1 MGAVV
6 RKLKKPIK
14 KVVDVK
20 KKILKSPL
28 GKAALLAGG
37 AYFLAPSLFAGGAG
51 LGSLTTGAGR
61 QVFFKEALKR
71 AAINAAAQG
80 LGGGKVDLKSALVS
94 GGVGAFVPTV
104 GPISGIEN
112 QVLREAAIG
121 GITSLGTQAALG
133 RDIDLGQAALA
144 GGISGGLQGL
154 QNVRADRTF
163 FGGDPTTTP
172 TPFTPETRVV
182 PGTGEIETSNRG
194 PAFDKNVPDVAT
206 SGAFALEE
214 YDPPGGA
221 VGLEPK
227 LGKFGQ
233 TVGTRITP
241 VEPGVVGDDIEG
253 AIVKPTIGQRISG
266 VGEGIKGVFA
276 KDATIGDRAASAL
289 SSLKELTG
297 AAADRPILSTVALG
311 TLVASANAPQEEDET
326 DQEFKKRK
334 SNVSKY
340 LRQYG
345 SKFYS
350 GDELDTFVNSYLTEY
365 AEGGV
370 VSLNTPRDMY
380 LEGGKVYLEEGGRP
394 EDMVSFTDFP
404 SGVIYMDPEG
414 NPISKE
420 EFLRRTMEAEE
431 EEKRQ
436 IKEQLDIDEDKEAP
450 SIKKAEG
457 GMAEKIPSS
466 KEQREE
472 DYILGLYKIRD
483 IQKKLPNRDL
493 SEDFPGV
500 TNDVLASFLSKRERG
515 MPMKQIQTDL
525 IQTYGAANYSRFMN
539 TLKKQGLGD
548 FKTTGKTP
556 RNPMEELDAIK
567 KAEGGVADIDE
578 NEFMQYMK
586 NFPNPSL
593 KDFKLRKKQNPDFLT
608 PDRSRAAEGGIA
620 EIDLREK
627 GGFVPMGK
635 KEKADD
641 VPAMLSKNEFVMTAD
656 AVRGIGNG
664 NVEKGAQRLYDLMGE
679 AEKVGRGVA

>member
-37 AYFLAPSLFAGGAG
+37 AYFVAPSLFAGGAG
-51 LGSLTTGAGR
+51 LGSLTTATGR
-61 QVFFKEALKR
+61 QVFLQEALKR

-80 LGGGKVDLKSALVS
+80 LTGGKVDLKSALVS

-112 QVLREAAIG
+112 EVLREAAIG

-133 RDIDLGQAALA
+133 RDIDLGQAAVA
-144 GGISGGLQGL
+144 GGLSGGLQGL
-154 QNVRADRTF
+154 QNLRQAPSVIPGQEGFDTTDLLDDGTRVAQPTF
-163 FGGDPTTTP
+163 RESMANVNLRRGIATP
-172 TPFTPETRVV
+172 QVGETRIV
-182 PGTGEIETSNRG
+182 PGSGITE
-194 PAFDKNVPDVAT
+194 VARPVT
-206 SGAFALEE
+206 DTNIFRGAFAGTEF
-214 YDPPGGA
+214 DPPGGA
-221 VGLEPK
+221 VGFEPIQGK
-227 LGKFGQ
+227 LGQ
-233 TVGTRITP
+233 TAQTRITP
-241 VEPGVVGDDIEG
+241 VEPGAAGEVVEG
-253 AIVKPTIGQRISG
+253 AVVKPTIGERLSG
-266 VGEGIKGVFA
+266 VGEGIKGIFE
-276 KDATIGDRAASAL
+276 KDATVKDRTASAL

-297 AAADRPILSTVALG
+297 TAADRPIISAVALG

-350 GDELDTFVNSYLTEY
+350 GDELDTFVDSYLTEY
-365 AEGGV
+365 AKGGV

-414 NPISKE
+414 NPITKE

-450 SIKKAEG
+450 SIKKAKG
-457 GMAEKIPSS
+457 GIAEIDVNDPDIKL
-466 KEQREE
+466 EE
-472 DYILGLYKIRD
+472 DVKPKNVKMARSKMMNKRRSALDAAFDAAMDEYMSINNVDVVPID
-483 IQKKLPNRDL
+483 IQN
-493 SEDFPGV
+493 
-500 TNDVLASFLSKRERG
+500 A
-515 MPMKQIQTDL
+515 I
-525 IQTYGAANYSRFMN
+525 
-539 TLKKQGLGD
+539 
-548 FKTTGKTP
+548 FK
-556 RNPMEELDAIK
+556 
-567 KAEGGVADIDE
+567 
-578 NEFMQYMK
+578 
-586 NFPNPSL
+586 S
-593 KDFKLRKKQNPDFLT
+593 LRKKMLG
-608 PDRSRAAEGGIA
+608 RAEGGIA

-641 VPAMLSKNEFVMTAD
+641 VPAMLSKNEFVLTAD
-656 AVRGIGNG
+656 AVRGIGDG

>member
-1 MGAVV
+1 MGSIV
-6 RKLKKPIK
+6 RKITKPVTKAVKKITKPIK
-14 KVVDVK
+14 KIV
-20 KKILKSPL
+20 KSPL

-37 AYFLAPSLFAGGAG
+37 GYFLAPSLFASGAG
-51 LGSLTTGAGR
+51 LGSFATNAGR
-61 QVFFKEALKR
+61 QVFFQEALKR

-80 LGGGKVDLKSALVS
+80 LTGGKVDLKSALVS

-133 RDIDLGQAALA
+133 RDINLGQAAVA
-144 GGISGGLQGL
+144 GGLSGGLRGL

-182 PGTGEIETSNRG
+182 PGSGVVETSG
-194 PAFDKNVPDVAT
+194 DPAFQTVPDVAT
-206 SGAFALEE
+206 RGAFADVET
-214 YDPPGGA
+214 DPPGGA
-221 VGLEPK
+221 VGFEPIQGK
-227 LGKFGQ
+227 LGQ
-233 TVGTRITP
+233 TAQTRITP
-241 VEPGVVGDDIEG
+241 VEPGAAGEVVKG
-253 AIVKPTIGQRISG
+253 AVRRPTISERLSG
-266 VGEGIKGVFA
+266 VGEGIKGIFE
-276 KDATIGDRAASAL
+276 KDATVKDRTASAL
-289 SSLKELTG
+289 SSLKELSGT
-297 AAADRPILSTVALG
+297 AADRPIISAVALG
-311 TLVASANAPQEEDET
+311 TLVASANLPQVEDET

-350 GDELDTFVNSYLTEY
+350 GDELDDFVNSYLTEY
-365 AEGGV
+365 AKGGV
-370 VSLNTPRDMY
+370 VSLNAPRDMY

-414 NPISKE
+414 NPITKE

-431 EEKRQ
+431 EEKKQ

-457 GMAEKIPSS
+457 GM
-466 KEQREE
+466 
-472 DYILGLYKIRD
+472 
-483 IQKKLPNRDL
+483 
-493 SEDFPGV
+493 V
-500 TNDVLASFLSKRERG
+500 DV
-515 MPMKQIQTDL
+515 
-525 IQTYGAANYSRFMN
+525 
-539 TLKKQGLGD
+539 
-548 FKTTGKTP
+548 
-556 RNPMEELDAIK
+556 
-567 KAEGGVADIDE
+567 DE

-608 PDRSRAAEGGIA
+608 PDRSRAAKGGIA
-620 EIDLREK
+620 EIDLREE

-641 VPAMLSKNEFVMTAD
+641 VPAMLSKNEFVLTAD
-656 AVRGIGNG
+656 AVRGIGDG

-679 AEKVGRGVA
+679 AEKAGRGVA

>member
-1 MGAVV
+1 MGSVV
-6 RKLKKPIK
+6 RKITKPIK
-14 KVVDVK
+14 KVVK
-20 KKILKSPL
+20 KVTKSPL

-37 AYFLAPSLFAGGAG
+37 GYFLAPSLFAGGAG
-51 LGSLTTGAGR
+51 LGSLTTGVGR
-61 QVFFKEALKR
+61 QVFFQEALKR

-104 GPISGIEN
+104 GPISGIQN

-121 GITSLGTQAALG
+121 GITNLGTQAALG
-133 RDIDLGQAALA
+133 RDVNLKQAALA

-154 QNVRADRTF
+154 QNLRQAPGVIPGQEGFDTTDLLDDGTKVAQPTF
-163 FGGDPTTTP
+163 RESMANVNLRRGIATP
-172 TPFTPETRVV
+172 QVARPVTD
-182 PGTGEIETSNRG
+182 SNI
-194 PAFDKNVPDVAT
+194 FE
-206 SGAFALEE
+206 GAFALEE
-214 YDPPGGA
+214 YDPPGAG
-221 VGLEPK
+221 VGFEPISGK
-227 LGKFGQ
+227 LGQ
-233 TVGTRITP
+233 TAQTRITP
-241 VEPGVVGDDIEG
+241 VEPGVAGEVVEG
-253 AIVKPTIGQRISG
+253 AVRRPTIGERLSG
-266 VGEGIKGVFA
+266 VGEGIKGIFE
-276 KDATIGDRAASAL
+276 KDATVKDRASSAL
-289 SSLKELTG
+289 GSLKELTG
-297 AAADRPILSTVALG
+297 TAADRPIISAVALG

-365 AEGGV
+365 AKGGV

-394 EDMVSFTDFP
+394 EDMVSYTDFP
-404 SGVIYMDPEG
+404 GGVIYMDPEG

-431 EEKRQ
+431 EEERQ
-436 IKEQLDIDEDKEAP
+436 IKQQLDIDEDKEAP

-457 GMAEKIPSS
+457 GLANS
-466 KEQREE
+466 KE
-472 DYILGLYKIRD
+472 GLKID
-483 IQKKLPNRDL
+483 TMGDL
-493 SEDFPGV
+493 SEGDM
-500 TNDVLASFLSKRERG
+500 G
-515 MPMKQIQTDL
+515 MFRSMK
-525 IQTYGAANYSRFMN
+525 N
-539 TLKKQGLGD
+539 TLIEKILRDRPGSASNILEAL
-548 FKTTGKTP
+548 
-556 RNPMEELDAIK
+556 NPFDDKDVDKRGGAFRREQYSEELKDVINNLIATKDKPKERSNFIKTFEKKYDTSMGMKEAPSIK
-567 KAEGGVADIDE
+567 K
-578 NEFMQYMK
+578 
-586 NFPNPSL
+586 
-593 KDFKLRKKQNPDFLT
+593 
-608 PDRSRAAEGGIA
+608 AEGGIA

-641 VPAMLSKNEFVMTAD
+641 VPAMLSKNEFVLTAD
-656 AVRGIGNG
+656 AVRGIGKG

>member
-6 RKLKKPIK
+6 RKLKKPVK
-14 KVVDVK
+14 KVARKVVDVK
-20 KKILKSPL
+20 KKVLKSPL

-37 AYFLAPSLFAGGAG
+37 AYFVAPSLFAGGAG
-51 LGSLTTGAGR
+51 LGSLATGAGR
-61 QVFFKEALKR
+61 QVFLQEALKR

-80 LGGGKVDLKSALVS
+80 LTGGKVDLKSALVS

-133 RDIDLGQAALA
+133 RDIDLGQAAVA

-154 QNVRADRTF
+154 QNLRQAPSVIPGQEGFDTTDLLDDGTRVAQPTFRESMADVNLRR
-163 FGGDPTTTP
+163 GIATP
-172 TPFTPETRVV
+172 QVGETRIV
-182 PGTGEIETSNRG
+182 PGSGITEVGVPVTDSNIFR
-194 PAFDKNVPDVAT
+194 
-206 SGAFALEE
+206 GAFKDVKF
-214 YDPPGGA
+214 DPPAGA
-221 VGLEPK
+221 VGFEPIQGK
-227 LGKFGQ
+227 LGQ
-233 TVGTRITP
+233 TAQTRITP
-241 VEPGVVGDDIEG
+241 VEPGAAGRVVEG
-253 AIVKPTIGQRISG
+253 AVVKPTIGERLSG
-266 VGEGIKGVFA
+266 VGEGIKGIFE
-276 KDATIGDRAASAL
+276 KDATVKDRTASAL

-297 AAADRPILSTVALG
+297 TAADRPILSTVALG

-350 GDELDTFVNSYLTEY
+350 GDELDDFVNSYLTEY
-365 AEGGV
+365 AKGGV
-370 VSLNTPRDMY
+370 VSLNTPRNMY

-414 NPISKE
+414 NPITKE

-450 SIKKAEG
+450 SIKKA
-457 GMAEKIPSS
+457 K
-466 KEQREE
+466 
-472 DYILGLYKIRD
+472 
-483 IQKKLPNRDL
+483 
-493 SEDFPGV
+493 
-500 TNDVLASFLSKRERG
+500 
-515 MPMKQIQTDL
+515 
-525 IQTYGAANYSRFMN
+525 
-539 TLKKQGLGD
+539 
-548 FKTTGKTP
+548 
-556 RNPMEELDAIK
+556 
-567 KAEGGVADIDE
+567 
-578 NEFMQYMK
+578 
-586 NFPNPSL
+586 
-593 KDFKLRKKQNPDFLT
+593 
-608 PDRSRAAEGGIA
+608 GGIA

-641 VPAMLSKNEFVMTAD
+641 VPAMLSKNEFVLTAD

>member
-37 AYFLAPSLFAGGAG
+37 AYFVAPSLFAGGAG
-51 LGSLTTGAGR
+51 LGSLTTATGR
-61 QVFFKEALKR
+61 QVFLQEALKR

-80 LGGGKVDLKSALVS
+80 LTGGKVDLKSALVS

-133 RDIDLGQAALA
+133 RDIDLGQAAVA
-144 GGISGGLQGL
+144 GGLSGGLQGL

-182 PGTGEIETSNRG
+182 PGSGVVETSG
-194 PAFDKNVPDVAT
+194 DPAFQTVPDVAT
-206 SGAFALEE
+206 RGAFADVEF
-214 YDPPGGA
+214 DPPAGG
-221 VGLEPK
+221 VGFEPIQGK
-227 LGKFGQ
+227 LGQ
-233 TVGTRITP
+233 TAQTRITP
-241 VEPGVVGDDIEG
+241 VEPGAAGEVVEG
-253 AIVKPTIGQRISG
+253 AIVKPTIGERLSG
-266 VGEGIKGVFA
+266 VGEGIRGIFE
-276 KDATIGDRAASAL
+276 KDATIKDRTASAL

-350 GDELDTFVNSYLTEY
+350 GDELDDFVDSYLTEY
-365 AEGGV
+365 AKGGV

-380 LEGGKVYLEEGGRP
+380 LEFGKVYLEEGGRP

-457 GMAEKIPSS
+457 GMAEKTPSS

-567 KAEGGVADIDE
+567 KAEGGMADIDE

-641 VPAMLSKNEFVMTAD
+641 VPAMLSKNEFVLTAD
-656 AVRGIGNG
+656 AVRGIGDG

>member
-112 QVLREAAIG
+112 EVLREAAIG
-121 GITSLGTQAALG
+121 GITNLGTQAALG

-172 TPFTPETRVV
+172 TPFTPETRRV

-194 PAFDKNVPDVAT
+194 PAFDKNVPDVQVDPK
-206 SGAFALEE
+206 SAFALEE

-253 AIVKPTIGQRISG
+253 AIVKPTIGERLSG
-266 VGEGIKGVFA
+266 VGEGIKGIFE
-276 KDATIGDRAASAL
+276 KDATVKDRASSAL

-365 AEGGV
+365 AKGGV

-515 MPMKQIQTDL
+515 MPMKKIQTDL

-548 FKTTGKTP
+548 FETT
-556 RNPMEELDAIK
+556 K
-567 KAEGGVADIDE
+567 K
-578 NEFMQYMK
+578 
-586 NFPNPSL
+586 
-593 KDFKLRKKQNPDFLT
+593 
-608 PDRSRAAEGGIA
+608 AEGGIA

>member
-37 AYFLAPSLFAGGAG
+37 AYFVAPSLFAGGAG
-51 LGSLTTGAGR
+51 LGSLTTATGR
-61 QVFFKEALKR
+61 QVFLQEALKR

-80 LGGGKVDLKSALVS
+80 LTGGKVDLKSALVS

-112 QVLREAAIG
+112 EVLREAAIG

-133 RDIDLGQAALA
+133 RDIDLGQAAVA
-144 GGISGGLQGL
+144 GGLSGGLQGL
-154 QNVRADRTF
+154 QNLRQAPSVIPGQEGFDTTDLLDDGTRVAQPTF
-163 FGGDPTTTP
+163 RESMANVNLRRGIATP
-172 TPFTPETRVV
+172 QVGETRIV
-182 PGTGEIETSNRG
+182 PGSGITE
-194 PAFDKNVPDVAT
+194 VARPVT
-206 SGAFALEE
+206 DTNIFRGAFAGTEF
-214 YDPPGGA
+214 DPPGGA
-221 VGLEPK
+221 VGFEPIQGK
-227 LGKFGQ
+227 LGQ
-233 TVGTRITP
+233 TAQTRITP
-241 VEPGVVGDDIEG
+241 VEPGAAGEVVEG
-253 AIVKPTIGQRISG
+253 AVVKPTIGERLSG
-266 VGEGIKGVFA
+266 VGEGIKGIFE
-276 KDATIGDRAASAL
+276 KDATVKDRTASAL

-297 AAADRPILSTVALG
+297 TAADRPIISAVALG

-350 GDELDTFVNSYLTEY
+350 GDELDTFVDSYLTEY
-365 AEGGV
+365 AKGGV

-414 NPISKE
+414 NPITKE

-450 SIKKAEG
+450 SIKKAKG
-457 GMAEKIPSS
+457 GIAEIDVNDPDIKL
-466 KEQREE
+466 EE
-472 DYILGLYKIRD
+472 DVKPENVKMARSKMMNKRRSALDAAFDAAMDEYMSINNVDVVPID
-483 IQKKLPNRDL
+483 IQN
-493 SEDFPGV
+493 
-500 TNDVLASFLSKRERG
+500 A
-515 MPMKQIQTDL
+515 I
-525 IQTYGAANYSRFMN
+525 
-539 TLKKQGLGD
+539 
-548 FKTTGKTP
+548 FK
-556 RNPMEELDAIK
+556 
-567 KAEGGVADIDE
+567 
-578 NEFMQYMK
+578 
-586 NFPNPSL
+586 S
-593 KDFKLRKKQNPDFLT
+593 LRKKMLG
-608 PDRSRAAEGGIA
+608 RAEGGIA

-641 VPAMLSKNEFVMTAD
+641 VPAMLSKNEFVLTAD
-656 AVRGIGNG
+656 AVRGIGDG